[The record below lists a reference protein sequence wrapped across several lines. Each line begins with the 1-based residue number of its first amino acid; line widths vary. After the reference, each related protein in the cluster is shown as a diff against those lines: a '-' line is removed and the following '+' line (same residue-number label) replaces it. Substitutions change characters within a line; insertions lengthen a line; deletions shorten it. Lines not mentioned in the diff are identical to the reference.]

1 MHTRRKNSGAT
12 LVEMLVT
19 SVITVMAIGTAGS
32 VWLAGATSW
41 YQGVGKIDAEMQSK
55 GAVKMI
61 CTELAESM
69 DAVVDANGQG
79 VTFHKPGKDGNGDYL
94 TDVTGQ
100 PTSDGIDRR
109 IYLDSGKLIYNTGNG
124 LRTLARNVITTDPLS
139 AGGNQPY
146 KIFTPGAG
154 AITRQVT
161 VMVVT
166 QTTGAKQQAVKARK
180 RETVFLRNIYDTTR

>member
-1 MHTRRKNSGAT
+1 MNKRRKNKGAT

-19 SVITVMAIGTAGS
+19 SVVTVMAIGTAGS

-41 YQGVGKIDAEMQSK
+41 YQGVGKIDAETQSRQ
-55 GAVKMI
+55 AVRLV
-61 CTELAESM
+61 CTELAEAM
-69 DAVVDANGQG
+69 DVVVDVDGKG
-79 VTFHKPGKDGNGDYL
+79 VTFHKPGKDVNGDYT

-100 PTSDGIDRR
+100 PTSDGINRR
-109 IYLDSGKLIYNTGNG
+109 IYLDNGKLLYNGGNG
-124 LRTLARNVITTDPLS
+124 IRTLARNVITTDPLS

-146 KIFTPGAG
+146 KIFTPGLG

-166 QTTGAKQQAVKARK
+166 QTTGAKQEAVKARK
-180 RETVFLRNIYDTTR
+180 RETVFLRNILDTTR

>member
-1 MHTRRKNSGAT
+1 MKRRTRGST

-32 VWLAGATSW
+32 VWVAGATSW
-41 YQGVGKIDAEMQSK
+41 YKGAGKIDAETQSRS
-55 GAVKMI
+55 AVKLI
-61 CTELAESM
+61 CTELAEAM
-69 DAVVDANGQG
+69 DVVVDANGQG
-79 VTFHKPGKDGNGDYL
+79 ITFHKPGKDGNGDYT

-100 PTSDGIDRR
+100 PTSDGINRR
-109 IYLDSGKLIYNTGNG
+109 IYLESGKLIYNAGNG
-124 LRTLARNVITTDPLS
+124 LRPLARNVITTDPLS
-139 AGGNQPY
+139 TGGNQPY
-146 KIFTPGAG
+146 KIFTGGLG

-166 QTTGAKQQAVKARK
+166 QTTGARQEVVKARK